1 MKKIFITIFLS
12 VLFYNA
18 NACEICG
25 CGLGNYYIG
34 IMPQFSHKF
43 LGLRY
48 QFNKFSTRL
57 NDDPTQFSKD
67 FYQTVELWSGWNL
80 GKRWQVL
87 VFVPINIIHQT
98 SDEGTSKK
106 TGLGDIALMG
116 NYKVFDKRSK
126 SGSNIIAQQFWMGAG
141 IKVPAGKFNVD
152 PSDPDLAAAANT
164 QIGTGST
171 DVMFNAMY
179 NIHVN
184 KLGISANANYKI
196 NTTNK
201 DDYKFG
207 NKFSVNSFVYY
218 SIASSKAKVAVIPNL
233 GVLYDHSAGNRLN
246 NSKVNLTGG
255 NLLLASAGT
264 EINFNKVTFG
274 FNAQLPVSQ
283 NFAEG
288 QTRSKLKGMVHI
300 TFSL

>member
-1 MKKIFITIFLS
+1 MKKIITTIVLS
-12 VLFYNA
+12 VLFYSA

-34 IMPQFSHKF
+34 ILPQFSHKF

-57 NDDPTQFSKD
+57 NSDPTQFSND
-67 FYQTVELWSGWNL
+67 YYQTVELWSGWNL
-80 GKRWQVL
+80 GKRWQIL
-87 VFVPINIIHQT
+87 VFVPLNIIHQT

-106 TGLGDIALMG
+106 SGLGDIALLG

-126 SGSNIIAQQFWMGAG
+126 SGNNIIAQQFWVGAG
-141 IKVPAGKFNVD
+141 VKIPAGKFHID
-152 PSDPDLAAAANT
+152 AFDPDVAAAANT
-164 QIGTGST
+164 QTGSGST

-184 KLGISANANYKI
+184 KLGISANATYKL

-201 DDYKFG
+201 SDYKFG
-207 NKFSVNSFVYY
+207 SKFSANSFVYY
-218 SIASSKAKVAVIPNL
+218 SIASTEAKVTVTPDL
-233 GVLYDHSAGNRLN
+233 GVLYEHAAGNQIN
-246 NSKVNLTGG
+246 NSKVNFTGG
-255 NLLLASAGT
+255 NLVLASAGA
-264 EINFNKVTFG
+264 EINFNKVTVG

-288 QTRSKLKGMVHI
+288 QTKSKVKGMMHI

>member
-1 MKKIFITIFLS
+1 MKKIITTIVLS
-12 VLFYNA
+12 VLFYAA

-57 NDDPTQFSKD
+57 NSDPTQFSND

-87 VFVPINIIHQT
+87 VFVPLNIIHQT
-98 SDEGTSKK
+98 SDEGASKK
-106 TGLGDIALMG
+106 SGLGDIALLG

-126 SGSNIIAQQFWMGAG
+126 SGNNIIAQQFWVGAG
-141 IKVPAGKFNVD
+141 VKIPAGKFHID
-152 PSDPDLAAAANT
+152 ASDPDVAAAANT
-164 QIGTGST
+164 QIGSGST

-184 KLGISANANYKI
+184 KLGFSTNATYKL

-201 DDYKFG
+201 SDYKFG
-207 NKFSVNSFVYY
+207 NKFSANSFVYY
-218 SIASSKAKVAVIPNL
+218 SIASAEAKVSVTPNL
-233 GVLYDHSAGNRLN
+233 GVLYEHAAGNKLN
-246 NSKVNLTGG
+246 NSKVNFTGG
-255 NLLLASAGT
+255 NLVLASAGA
-264 EINFNKVTFG
+264 EINFNKVTVG

-288 QTRSKLKGMVHI
+288 QTKSKVKGMMHI